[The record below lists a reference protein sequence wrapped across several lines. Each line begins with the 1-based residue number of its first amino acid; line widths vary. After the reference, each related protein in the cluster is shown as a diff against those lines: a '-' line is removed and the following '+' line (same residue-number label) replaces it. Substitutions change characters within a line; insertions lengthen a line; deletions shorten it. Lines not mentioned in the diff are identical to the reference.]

1 MPERLKEGRGKEN
14 EVMKLAQFN
23 LQQCRWAQIR
33 KQNHETREERVK
45 MSDWRI
51 GNHKKMISLILAA
64 ALAVSSFTSVTA
76 MAAPREDVKSDATL
90 DSGWTMY
97 LVPNAHIDTAWQ
109 WPFEE
114 TARDV
119 ISATFS
125 RAVNALKSNPE
136 YKFTMSAS
144 KHYEWAK
151 EYYPEMYEDIKEL
164 IENGQ
169 WDNPGG
175 QVVEPDL
182 NLPSGEA
189 LVRQSLEGQRFFQK
203 EFGKMST
210 VGYVP
215 DTFGFNGQFPQILK
229 KAGMNS
235 FVTTKLNW
243 QDTNVERD
251 SDIFKWS
258 AIDGTQVLAY
268 APMRDYVNMYT
279 DSQIKSALK
288 RNAQVDHETGV
299 KEALGM
305 MGEGDHGGGPKQ
317 NEYADVLKKNGS
329 ASVDGVQVKLATI
342 SEYFDDVKEKE
353 QENIEDNVRTV
364 EGEMYFE
371 NHRGTYT
378 SWARQ
383 KEYNR
388 KNEILAEKAE
398 KASTLGNWLGVLPEA
413 DNEKISKAWDK
424 ILVNQFHDILPG
436 SSIPYQ
442 YQVTYNNQE
451 LAKNLL
457 NNVQSSGLQAIAYR
471 ADTKNGVTGIPVM
484 VFNPLSW
491 ERDDTVELALQFDD
505 SVPEKLAVYDVAGD
519 IPVASCI
526 VSKDQEAKQAI
537 IRFEAKEL
545 PAIGYKVFDIR
556 AEDAPVENGLT
567 VKKDSDT
574 FIMENNSLKVMIN
587 AKTGNI
593 AQIYN
598 KGDDSRQVF
607 ADGYEG
613 NELQILKD
621 TGGSSYPAWDL
632 VKSEMN
638 ASPVATLNTTPD
650 SIKIVEDTPVRK
662 VVRVS
667 RAWSK
672 STFVQDIILSADS
685 ERVDVKMNV
694 NWNEDQRMLKIA
706 FPFAADASKAS
717 YEIAYGSLDRPTTR
731 DNVVDAAKF
740 EVSGH
745 KWADV
750 TDDSGSFGA
759 SILNDSKYGWDA
771 LRITNDAGDPATRLR
786 LTALRSPIGST
797 VRNSGSWGPQA
808 YYIDKTEHNFTYSIY
823 PHAGTWQDADTEHR
837 GYELNYRTEAV
848 QADPHESRGLDIS
861 DSFASSSEDN
871 VLISVLK
878 TPADEPDSKD
888 QMIVRVYEAE
898 GQDDTDVTITL
909 PSNVVSAK
917 EVNLLEQEDETLDKA
932 IETDGNKL
940 KFHMGKYEIATIAV
954 ELQPYER
961 EEAVALRDSSV
972 DLFDYYN
979 VDAVSFNEKKKDGN
993 YDGKGDTIPAEL
1005 WPDTVSF
1012 QGVNFQ
1018 LGPTNNGYDNMVQ
1031 ANGQTIALPEG
1042 NYRYVYL
1049 LGAGAGSGGK
1059 NGTFTVKQSDG
1070 TAVTKDLSFADW
1082 DTNLSGW
1089 DRFTNSD
1096 IHPYVKDQVGYF
1108 FTHFHN
1114 GSTDRMTVDNY
1125 LFVYAIPVDPEK
1137 TLESIQLP
1145 KASGIKIAAITAADS
1160 DFLRNWNEG
1169 VSESG
1174 EQASLPAIT
1183 GVSAELVTGED
1194 ALGDQARIEWDLRD
1208 GISLYRIYRGV
1219 TSDFTLENAEYL
1231 GIAGDTQNS
1240 YIDTLPYNGE
1250 FYYKVIGI
1258 DASSNR
1264 TVLSEASKAVRGG
1277 LDNAFLT
1284 VPSSR
1289 ITAPGGYQNEE
1300 PYRACDGDT
1309 GTKWCYRADGLYLQV
1324 DLGEEND
1331 WEISKFT
1338 LVNAGNERQSYIT
1351 RDFSVLSSNDGKTW
1365 KMEVRKTDNTSN
1377 VVEMVLP
1384 EPVSARYFRL
1394 VPDYAGQ
1401 TSSDRNCP
1409 RIYEFQAW
1417 GTSSQIFEP
1426 SVKDVAIKA
1435 YKDENDST
1443 KVTFTGDYGYVNS
1456 GVAGTEGATKLQWF
1470 RSRDGGSYEEI
1481 LNATGKTL
1489 TMDAG
1494 EALKVSSF
1502 QFKVTP
1508 VDKYG
1513 TEGEPAQAIYI
1524 LNEPGKDIL
1533 TGKETVASHQ
1543 FKDEEGGAMLTD
1555 GNFATKWCADGVYPN
1570 DPRYAVIDLNG
1581 VYDLSRIQIWHS
1593 TAPSEQNIP
1602 GDFSSDNKPEW
1613 NTRDYKI
1620 YVSDDKENWH
1630 EITSM
1635 TGNSN
1640 GITEHLYSD
1649 GKAVGRYLKLEV
1661 SKGVDFGSNN
1671 TPADGNSCV
1680 RIYEVLGYGKL
1691 IDFINEPKETVVD
1704 DVTAK
1709 NVSVENDSEDRL
1721 PAAGDQLKAGF
1732 DLDSEYAGLARMRW
1746 LVSDAKTGPF
1756 TPIPNSYSETLTV
1769 GDDFVGR
1776 WVRVEIKVDQ
1786 GAVVASEPVQILDG
1800 TVRRWNIHLD
1810 PYREEYLIVSVDKTA
1825 AAAGESVKVT
1835 ASPITQDKRAKVTID
1850 DAQGNS
1856 VPVDAKEENVYSFVM
1871 PDRAV
1876 TVTVTAEEVAPQPAA
1891 TGIRLNPSSVSISV
1905 GGSQTIQAT
1914 VYDQF
1919 GSAMSGIQVTWSS
1932 SNTDIVTVDQTGKIT
1947 AVRTG
1952 TAVVSTSYG
1961 ELKATANITVKP
1973 SSGGKPSSSKNSRT
1987 SDTPKEPIV
1996 QLDTGSQLSVE
2007 VGKTYQFKITA
2018 SSKPTFVCGSDAV
2031 FLVDYAGS
2039 VGNDYFFK
2047 VTAIGAVGQSA
2058 GFYVN
2063 GEKTPR
2069 TVGTI
2074 VPALD
2079 TGRSLDVQKGGTYQF
2094 KVTAP
2099 FKPAFVCG
2107 NGSVFRVLYAGS
2119 VGNEHFFKVT
2129 AIGSV
2134 GQSAGFYVNG
2144 EKVPRTISTI
2154 R

>member
-1 MPERLKEGRGKEN
+1 
-14 EVMKLAQFN
+14 
-23 LQQCRWAQIR
+23 
-33 KQNHETREERVK
+33 

-64 ALAVSSFTSVTA
+64 ALAVTSFTSVTA

-114 TARDV
+114 TARDI

-151 EYYPEMYEDIKEL
+151 EYYPAMYEDIKKL
-164 IENGQ
+164 IKNGQ

-189 LVRQSLEGQRFFQK
+189 LVRQSLEAQRFFQK

-268 APMRDYVNMYT
+268 APMRDYTNMYS
-279 DSQIKSALK
+279 DGQIKSALK
-288 RNAQVDHETGV
+288 RNAQVGHETGV
-299 KEALGM
+299 KEALGL

-317 NEYADVLKKNGS
+317 NEYADVLNKNGS
-329 ASVDGVQVKLATI
+329 SSVDGVQVKLATI

-353 QENIEDNVRTV
+353 KKNIEDNVRKV

-378 SWARQ
+378 SWAKQ

-398 KASTLGNWLGVLPEA
+398 KAAALGNWLGVLPEA
-413 DNEKISKAWDK
+413 GNEKINKAWDK

-457 NNVQSSGLQAIAYR
+457 NNVQSGGLQAIAYR

-491 ERDDTVELALQFDD
+491 ERNDTVELALQFDG
-505 SVPEKLAVYDVAGD
+505 SIPEKLTVYDAADGTS
-519 IPVASCI
+519 VASCV
-526 VSKDQEAKQAI
+526 VSKNPEAKQAV
-537 IRFEAKEL
+537 IRFEAKAL
-545 PAIGYKVFDIR
+545 PAVGYKMFDVR
-556 AEDAPVENGLT
+556 NGDASPENGST
-567 VKKDSDT
+567 VKRDSDT
-574 FIMENNSLKVMIN
+574 FVMENNSLKVVIN

-598 KGDDSRQVF
+598 KRDNSRQVF

-621 TGGSSYPAWDL
+621 TGGNNYPAWDL
-632 VKSEMN
+632 IKSEMN
-638 ASPVATLNTTPD
+638 ANPIATLNTAPD
-650 SIKIVEDTPVRK
+650 SIKIVEETPVRK

-667 RAWSK
+667 RTWSK

-685 ERVDVKMNV
+685 DRVDVKMNV

-706 FPFAADASKAS
+706 FPFKADSSKAS
-717 YEIAYGSLDRPTTR
+717 YEIAYGSLERPTTR
-731 DNVVDAAKF
+731 DNVIDAEKF

-750 TDDSGSFGA
+750 TDDSGKFGA

-771 LRITNDAGDPATRLR
+771 LKITNKDKNPVTRLR
-786 LTALRSPIGST
+786 LTALRSPIGAS
-797 VRNSGSWGPQA
+797 VRNAGSWAPQA
-808 YYIDKTEHNFTYSIY
+808 YYIDKTEHSFTYSIY
-823 PHAGTWQDADTEHR
+823 PHVGTWQDANTEHK
-837 GYELNYRTEAV
+837 GYELNYRAEAV
-848 QADPHESRGLDIS
+848 QADSHESRGLGTS
-861 DSFASSSEDN
+861 NSFAASSADN

-878 TPADEPDSKD
+878 TPADEADSKN

-917 EVNLLEQEDETLDKA
+917 EVNLLEQEDETLNKA
-932 IETDGNKL
+932 IKTDGNKL

-954 ELQPYER
+954 ELEPYEQ
-961 EEAVALRDSSV
+961 EETVALRDSSV
-972 DLFDYYN
+972 DLFDHYN
-979 VDAVSFNEKKKDGN
+979 VDAVSFNEKKNDGN
-993 YDGKGDTIPAEL
+993 YDGKGNTIPAEL

-1018 LGPTNNGYDNMVQ
+1018 LGPSKNGYDNMVQ

-1042 NYRYVYL
+1042 NYKYVYL

-1059 NGTFTVKQSDG
+1059 KGIFTVKQSDG

-1082 DTNLSGW
+1082 NANLSGW
-1089 DRFTNSD
+1089 DRFTNTD

-1125 LFVYAIPVDPEK
+1125 LFIYAIPVDPNK
-1137 TLESIQLP
+1137 KLESIQLP
-1145 KASGIKIAAITAADS
+1145 KAGGIKIAAITAADS
-1160 DFLRNWNEG
+1160 DFLRNWKEG
-1169 VSESG
+1169 ISESG

-1183 GVSAELVTGED
+1183 GVSAEPVTGEGS
-1194 ALGDQARIEWDLRD
+1194 LGDQVKIKWALRD
-1208 GISLYRIYRGV
+1208 GISLYRIYRGT
-1219 TSDFTLENAEYL
+1219 TSDFTLENAQYL

-1240 YIDTLPYNGE
+1240 YIDTLPYDGE

-1264 TVLSEASKAVRGG
+1264 TALSQSSNAVIGG

-1284 VPSSR
+1284 VPPSR
-1289 ITAPGGYQNEE
+1289 ITAPGSYQNEE

-1309 GTKWCYRADGLYLQV
+1309 GTKWCYRTDGVYLQV
-1324 DLGEEND
+1324 DLGEKND
-1331 WEISKFT
+1331 WKISKFT
-1338 LVNAGNERQSYIT
+1338 LVNAGSEGQDYIT
-1351 RDFSVLSSNDGKTW
+1351 RDFSILSSNDGKNW
-1365 KMEVRKTDNTSN
+1365 NVEVRKTNNTSN
-1377 VVEMVLP
+1377 VVEMVLSKP
-1384 EPVSARYFRL
+1384 TSARYFKL
-1394 VPDYAGQ
+1394 VPDYAAQ
-1401 TSSDRNCP
+1401 TDRDKNCP

-1417 GTSSQIFEP
+1417 GTSSQIFKP
-1426 SVKDVAIKA
+1426 SVKDISIKA
-1435 YKDENDST
+1435 YKAEDDST
-1443 KVTFTGDYGYVNS
+1443 KVTFTGDYRYINS
-1456 GVAGTEGATKLQWF
+1456 SMAGTEGTTKFQWF
-1470 RSRDGGSYEEI
+1470 RSRDDGSYEKI
-1481 LNATGKTL
+1481 SNATGKTF

-1502 QFKVTP
+1502 QFQVTP

-1513 TEGEPAQAIYI
+1513 TEGEPAQAVYI
-1524 LNEPGKDIL
+1524 LNEPDKNIL
-1533 TGKETVASHQ
+1533 AGKETVASHQ
-1543 FKDEEGGAMLTD
+1543 FKDEESGAMLTD
-1555 GNFATKWCADGVYPN
+1555 GNFATKWCADGAYPN

-1593 TAPSEQNIP
+1593 TAPSEKKIP
-1602 GDFSSDNKPEW
+1602 GDFSNDNKPEW

-1620 YVSDDKENWH
+1620 YVSNDKENWR
-1630 EITSM
+1630 EITAV
-1635 TGNSN
+1635 TGNSK
-1640 GITEHLYSD
+1640 GITEHPYSA

-1671 TPADGNSCV
+1671 TPVDGNSCV
-1680 RIYEVLGYGKL
+1680 RIYEFLGYGKL
-1691 IDFINEPKETVVD
+1691 IDFINEPKETAVD

-1709 NVSVENDSEDRL
+1709 NVTVENDSADRL
-1721 PAAGDQLKAGF
+1721 PAAGDRLKAGF
-1732 DLDSEYAGLARMRW
+1732 DLDSKYAGLVRMRW
-1746 LVSDAKTGPF
+1746 LVSDKEIGPF
-1756 TPIPNSYSETLTV
+1756 TPISNGYSETLTV
-1769 GDDFVGR
+1769 GDSFVGR

-1786 GAVVASEPVQILDG
+1786 GAVVASKPVQILKD
-1800 TVRRWNIHLD
+1800 TVRKWNIHLD
-1810 PYREEYLIVSVDKTA
+1810 PYPKEYLNVSVDKTN
-1825 AAAGESVKVT
+1825 AAAGESVGIT
-1835 ASPITQDKRAKVTID
+1835 AVSIKQGKRAKVAVV
-1850 DAQGNS
+1850 DAQGN
-1856 VPVDAKEENVYSFVM
+1856 PLQVDAKENGYSFIM
-1871 PDRAV
+1871 PNSAV
-1876 TVTVTAEEVAPQPAA
+1876 TVKVTAEEVAPQPVA
-1891 TGIRLNPSSVSISV
+1891 TSIGLNPSSVSISA
-1905 GGSQTIQAT
+1905 GETQTIKAT

-1919 GSAMSGIQVTWSS
+1919 GSAMNGVPVTWLSRDA
-1932 SNTDIVTVDQTGKIT
+1932 NIVTVDQTGKIT

-1952 TAVVSTSYG
+1952 TAVVSASYG
-1961 ELKATANITVKP
+1961 ELKATANITVKSS
-1973 SSGGKPSSSKNSRT
+1973 SSGGNSSSPKNPWILGAPEEST
-1987 SDTPKEPIV
+1987 V
-1996 QLDTGSQLSVE
+1996 QLDTGSELSVE
-2007 VGKTYQFKITA
+2007 LGKTYQFKITA
-2018 SSKPTFVCGSDAV
+2018 SSKPTFVCGSGSV
-2031 FLVDYAGS
+2031 FHVDYAGS
-2039 VGNDYFFK
+2039 VGKDYFFK

-2063 GEKTPR
+2063 AEKTPR

-2079 TGRSLDVQKGGTYQF
+2079 TGRILDVQKGKTYQF

-2099 FKPAFVCG
+2099 FKPNFVCG
-2107 NGSVFRVLYAGS
+2107 NGSVFSVLYAGS
-2119 VGNEHFFKVT
+2119 IGNEHFFKVT
-2129 AIGSV
+2129 ATGLV
-2134 GQSAGFYVNG
+2134 GQSSGFYVNG
-2144 EKVPRTISTI
+2144 EKTPRTIGKI